1 MFLLAR
7 KEGMMT
13 YKQYGFSLIEM
24 MVVVTILAILVA
36 IALPLYQRYVENTNL
51 RNAQSALINV
61 ANRVKVQTTRNPA
74 LISTLTG
81 VAVSGNAITF
91 QFSTTTNNIVAN
103 VDGSVTQHY
112 DLSGSKIELEQG
124 FTATDG
130 VTSGKANTVMGFRL
144 KAVPKASSS
153 FTKAAWMDSSGKVYT
168 CETAAAADA
177 FNTSGACE
185 LLAK

>member
-51 RNAQSALINV
+51 RNAQSALIDV

-91 QFSTTTNNIVAN
+91 SVIVQGNLVVNGVQTTVNSTQVTTADNQIVLN
-103 VDGSVTQHY
+103 
-112 DLSGSKIELEQG
+112 SGEVG
-124 FTATDG
+124 NG

-177 FNTSGACE
+177 FNTSGTCE

>member
-1 MFLLAR
+1 MLPQNNKGDVMR
-7 KEGMMT
+7 N
-13 YKQYGFSLIEM
+13 QQRGFSLVEM
-24 MVVVTILAILVA
+24 MVVVTILAILAA

-51 RNAQSALINV
+51 RNAQSALIDV
-61 ANRVKVQTTRNPA
+61 ANRMKVQTIRNPN
-74 LISTLTG
+74 LMPTLTG
-81 VAVSGNAITF
+81 VSVSGNAITF
-91 QFSTTTNNIVAN
+91 EFSNTANNVVVN

-112 DLSGSKIELEQG
+112 ALSGSRIMLNQG
-124 FTATDG
+124 FVVSSASSK
-130 VTSGKANTVMGFRL
+130 VNTVMGFRL

-177 FNTSGACE
+177 FSTSGTCE